1 MQVLAQLLPLA
12 LMVTLYVGV
21 VIFILV
27 MIWRGVRAHERIA
40 SALERL
46 VAEKESARG
55 NTVGEETKE
64 DTGDHAERRRVT
76 GDALYSLWFDPDDGG
91 PGLPR
96 PADLSG
102 GRRLAV
108 DESP

>member
-64 DTGDHAERRRVT
+64 DTGDHAEEKE
-76 GDALYSLWFDPDDGG
+76 GD
-91 PGLPR
+91 R
-96 PADLSG
+96 
-102 GRRLAV
+102 
-108 DESP
+108 